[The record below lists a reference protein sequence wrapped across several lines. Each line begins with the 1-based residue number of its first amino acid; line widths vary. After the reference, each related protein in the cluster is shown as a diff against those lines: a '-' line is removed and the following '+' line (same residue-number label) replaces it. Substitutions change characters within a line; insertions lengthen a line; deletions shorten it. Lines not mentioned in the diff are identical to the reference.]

1 MENVIAISGT
11 PGTGKTALGNLLSH
25 QLDAKFI
32 ELSQVVTNHQF
43 HFGEDTERETL
54 IADIDRLQE
63 YLTNQFQDS
72 DQLFVVTGHFADLV
86 PKEFLRVLVVLRC
99 HPLTLIRRLAERN
112 WSSKK
117 ILENIQA
124 EILGECTSQGLAK
137 ISRHR
142 IFEIDTTNATTD
154 EVVTA
159 IESILSGKG
168 DQYSVGKTSWL
179 RTLDP
184 QLIHKIMEKKQLPS
198 LSQKA

>member
-25 QLDAKFI
+25 QLHAKFI

-43 HFGEDTERETL
+43 HFGEDAERETL

-63 YLTNQFQDS
+63 YLVSQFQDS

-99 HPLTLIRRLAERN
+99 HPLTLIRRLADRN
-112 WSSKK
+112 WSSEK

-124 EILGECTSQGLAK
+124 EILGECTSQGLSK
-137 ISRHR
+137 ISRHK

-159 IESILSGKG
+159 IKSILSGKG

-184 QLIHKIMEKKQLPS
+184 QLMHKIMEEKQLPS
-198 LSQKA
+198 PSQKA